1 MKLTTATS
9 HKLALVLAILMCTAC
24 SSNDDQTPPAGDD
37 SESSLNE
44 SDCTYLDPGDL
55 VPGSGDGVEDR
66 KYWSPNMI
74 SPFGMVNAVARSQV
88 YSPGGLG
95 SPNTDQCAAEN
106 FDYPHRDTFCERRS
120 ADRDSFNCPSRRI
133 HQGIDINAGT
143 REQCLQLQ
151 QAAQSVGNGASPD
164 IANLIPVLAV
174 EDGQISYIGSYT
186 VDLRPGQGSI
196 SRYRYLHLNMRTLNV
211 DFGTRVKQGDVIG
224 YYSNDFG
231 STPTTYHLHF
241 EIIAFVD
248 GVAEYVSPYASF
260 ILAEEKSK
268 NIDCVRL
275 L

>member
-1 MKLTTATS
+1 MMHHLTNWSKAVATLS
-9 HKLALVLAILMCTAC
+9 ILICIAC
-24 SSNDDQTPPAGDD
+24 SGDDDQMPPPGN
-37 SESSLNE
+37 EPGTRLNE
-44 SDCTYLDPGDL
+44 SDCTYLDPGNL
-55 VPGSGDGVEDR
+55 VPGSGDGVDDR

-74 SPFGMVNAVARSQV
+74 SPFGTVNAVARSQV

-120 ADRDSFNCPSRRI
+120 ADRESFNCPSRRI
-133 HQGIDINAGT
+133 HQGIDINAGS
-143 REQCLQLQ
+143 RDQCLSLQ
-151 QAAQSVGNGASPD
+151 QAAQSIRNGASPE

-174 EDGQISYIGSYT
+174 EEGQISYIGSYT
-186 VDLRPGQGSI
+186 VDLRPSKGSI

-211 DFGTRVKQGDVIG
+211 EFGSRVKQGDVLG

-231 STPTTYHLHF
+231 TTPTTYHLHF

-248 GVAEYVSPYASF
+248 GIAEYVSPYASF

-268 NIDCVRL
+268 NIDCIGM
-275 L
+275 